1 MSRDGLHEMLAAD
14 WPATGKEI
22 AIHDGRTGKSKPDPS
37 RLKTGKLNPFHPA
50 LPFLERSLFRSGDH
64 GMDPLFGAFLGS
76 TASKNVS
83 IVFLTDEDM
92 LTKMMY

>member
-1 MSRDGLHEMLAAD
+1 MVSMKCWLLIGQLPVRKLPYMAERENRN
-14 WPATGKEI
+14 P
-22 AIHDGRTGKSKPDPS
+22 IH
-37 RLKTGKLNPFHPA
+37 LA

-92 LTKMMY
+92 LTKMMC